1 MSNVFTLCVV
11 REDDKILVQKR
22 EKAPFR
28 GYWNAPGGKVE
39 PAETPKEACLREV
52 MEETGLYL
60 NDVKLRGI
68 ITVSTSRKSH
78 GTSVLMLFE
87 STDFQG
93 EITGSSEG
101 QIEWVEIDKIYQS
114 KNVPDSF
121 TYLLPY
127 LIETDGLITG
137 KFVYERDKLEVFDV
151 SLQ

>member
-11 REDDKILVQKR
+11 REAGKILVQKR

-39 PAETPKEACLREV
+39 HAETPKEACHREV
-52 MEETGLYL
+52 MEETGLFL

-68 ITVSTSRKSH
+68 ITVSTSRRSS
-78 GTSVLMLFE
+78 GTSVLMVFE

-93 EITGSSEG
+93 DLNSSTEG
-101 QIEWVEIDKIYQS
+101 HVEWVEIDKIYKS
-114 KNVPDSF
+114 RNVSDSF

-127 LIETDGLITG
+127 IIESDGLITG
-137 KFVYERDKLEVFDV
+137 KFVYERDRLEVFDV